1 MPTRPNHIPHNVER
15 SALQKMSATEGLPE
29 ERLHPARGRTIAGMV
44 AKGWIEPQLDPRV
57 GVRYRITLAGQAALK
72 APIPIKR

>member
-1 MPTRPNHIPHNVER
+1 MPRRPNHIPDNVER

-44 AKGWIEPQLDPRV
+44 AKGWIEGQLDPSV
-57 GVRYRITLAGQAALK
+57 GLQYRITLAGEAALK
-72 APIPIKR
+72 APIPINR